1 MVIARIESKNV
12 HSSIPGQ
19 RGWLRVLLLDYFVW
33 FWKLCQNLFVHILQ
47 LDDTITVGFVYIVFR
62 NNLHYL

>member
-1 MVIARIESKNV
+1 
-12 HSSIPGQ
+12 
-19 RGWLRVLLLDYFVW
+19 VLLLDYFVW